1 MTTAFANIANK
12 FVEVLEAAPA
22 ASVHVFRARAREIA
36 EQHSEAVNVYFEGAD
51 PSPGAIAGA
60 PIDWISRIVV
70 ECYARTL
77 TTTADLAVD
86 PLIVKVFE
94 KLAADTT
101 LGGLVDNVGVPT
113 IDTEYN
119 NLGQKTGWVRMIYP
133 VEHRTSNAT
142 LN

>member
-1 MTTAFANIANK
+1 MTAFADIADK
-12 FVEVLEAAPA
+12 FVELFEAAPA
-22 ASVHVFRARAREIA
+22 VCSQVFRARSREIA

-51 PSPGAIAGA
+51 PNAGAITGA
-60 PIDWISRIVV
+60 PVDWVSRIVV
-70 ECYARTL
+70 ECYGRTS

-86 PLIVKVFE
+86 PLIGKVYA

-119 NLGQKTGWVRMIYP
+119 NLGQKTGWVRMTYP

-142 LN
+142 VD